1 MHTLEI
7 EPQPRPFLPFV
18 LRRAFGVVLVISL
31 GCGDEG
37 SDAAS
42 GADTSSGGM
51 VQLGTGG
58 QSSSG
63 AGGSTANAGGSASAS
78 GGTSGSTGGAPSSGG
93 SDGGSPSSGGSGE
106 TPTGGASTGGVSS
119 GSGGNATGG
128 TAAVVAGI
136 FVPDPSWA
144 CGMPEGLV
152 DPELGELVFSATLEI
167 GAVRDVGGTQYGDR
181 RFTDIKGGT
190 TQGDLSASFLE
201 GGLDFELTLE
211 NGTTELEQV
220 AMLQA
225 DDGSY
230 IYMRSCGIGPAG
242 SDVVRFVPD
251 FEVATTSSLAWLNT
265 GTFMGKRTLDSAKNQ
280 MDLAIYDVSAASG
293 DGPEVTWQDPAGVPQ
308 QPWDCLELS
317 GGKGAEVFTETVGIG
332 SSLSVGAS
340 KRGTRNVI
348 PITGGSVSGRFT
360 GSVVP
365 AGADYQLLGGTAT
378 LDARYVL
385 ESNDGEFVLVRNCG
399 PFGGMVPLFEARDDG
414 PYAFLNENQFL
425 SSDPGSAAG
434 GVSITFYEL
443 Q

>member
-1 MHTLEI
+1 MTQL
-7 EPQPRPFLPFV
+7 
-18 LRRAFGVVLVISL
+18 
-31 GCGDEG
+31 
-37 SDAAS
+37 AA
-42 GADTSSGGM
+42 
-51 VQLGTGG
+51 GG
-58 QSSSG
+58 QTSNG
-63 AGGSTANAGGSASAS
+63 VGGSEANAGGNPAAI
-78 GGTSGSTGGAPSSGG
+78 GGTNMGTGGAPSSGG
-93 SDGGSPSSGGSGE
+93 SDGGFISSGGSSESPAGGG
-106 TPTGGASTGGVSS
+106 PTGGGSNGTGGD
-119 GSGGNATGG
+119 ATGG
-128 TAAVVAGI
+128 MAAVVEGT

-167 GAVRDVGGTQYGDR
+167 GAMRDVGVTQYGQR
-181 RFTDIKGGT
+181 RFTDIQGGT

-211 NGTTELEQV
+211 NGTIELEQV

-225 DDGSY
+225 TDGSY
-230 IYMRSCGIGPAG
+230 IYLRSCGIGPSA

-251 FEVATTSSLAWLNT
+251 FEVANSSSLAWLNT
-265 GTFMGKRTLDSAKNQ
+265 GTFVGTRTLDSTQNQ
-280 MDLAIYDVSAASG
+280 MELAVYDVSMVPT
-293 DGPEVTWQDPAGVPQ
+293 DGSKVIWQDPTGAPQ

-317 GGKGAEVFTETVGIG
+317 GARGAEVLTETVGIG

-414 PYAFLNENQFL
+414 PYAFLNENRFL
-425 SSDPGSAAG
+425 SSDPGSASG
-434 GVSITFYEL
+434 GVSITFYEI